1 MSFISNYRINQVR
14 NDLELLLI
22 LAKRDISVRYKQ
34 TFLGIIWAIIKPLVT
49 MSVFLFAFKNVSNIK
64 DLGGYPIQLVIFSGV
79 LFWNFFA
86 NAFQFS
92 SNSILTNS
100 NLISKVYFPRIII
113 PISALS
119 VPFIDFIIG
128 FIIYLILSLSLNYPI
143 SYQIMYL
150 PIVFL
155 FLSLFSLGLGLIF
168 SSFAIKH
175 RDFLQIIPLIVQYG
189 FFVTPIIYT
198 SNELISKSWFQYY
211 LYINPLVGLVEFFSF
226 SLIRGYHIL
235 TFYDF
240 FISSMIS
247 IVVFILGLYIF
258 KHKED
263 TFVDH
268 L

>member
-1 MSFISNYRINQVR
+1 MSIISTYSISQVR

-34 TFLGIIWAIIKPLVT
+34 TFLGIIWAVIKPLVT
-49 MSVFLFAFKNVSNIK
+49 MSVFLFAFKNVSNIE

-113 PISALS
+113 PISSLS
-119 VPFIDFIIG
+119 VPFIDFIVG

-143 SYQIMYL
+143 SYQLIYL
-150 PIVFL
+150 PLAFL
-155 FLSLFSLGLGLIF
+155 FLVLFSLGLGLIF
-168 SSFAIKH
+168 SSFAVKH

-189 FFVTPIIYT
+189 FFITPIIYT
-198 SNELISKSWFQYY
+198 SNELISKTWFKYY
-211 LYINPLVGLVEFFSF
+211 LYINPLVGLVELFRFT
-226 SLIRGYHIL
+226 LIRGYHIL
-235 TFYDF
+235 SFYDF
-240 FISSMIS
+240 FISGMIS
-247 IVVFILGLYIF
+247 IVIFVLGLFIF
-258 KHKED
+258 KYKEN
-263 TFVDH
+263 TFVDY

>member
-1 MSFISNYRINQVR
+1 MSIISTYSISQVR
-14 NDLELLLI
+14 NDLDLLLI

-49 MSVFLFAFKNVSNIK
+49 MSGFLFAFKNVSNIE

-113 PISALS
+113 PISSLS
-119 VPFIDFIIG
+119 VPFIDFIVG

-143 SYQIMYL
+143 SYQLIYL
-150 PIVFL
+150 PLVFL
-155 FLSLFSLGLGLIF
+155 FLVLFSLGLGLIF
-168 SSFAIKH
+168 SSFAVKH

-189 FFVTPIIYT
+189 FFITPIIYT
-198 SNELISKSWFQYY
+198 SNELISKTWFKYY
-211 LYINPLVGLVEFFSF
+211 LYINPLVGLVELFRFT
-226 SLIRGYHIL
+226 LIRGYHIL
-235 TFYDF
+235 SFYDF
-240 FISSMIS
+240 
-247 IVVFILGLYIF
+247 
-258 KHKED
+258 
-263 TFVDH
+263 
-268 L
+268 

>member
-1 MSFISNYRINQVR
+1 
-14 NDLELLLI
+14 
-22 LAKRDISVRYKQ
+22 
-34 TFLGIIWAIIKPLVT
+34 
-49 MSVFLFAFKNVSNIK
+49 
-64 DLGGYPIQLVIFSGV
+64 
-79 LFWNFFA
+79 
-86 NAFQFS
+86 
-92 SNSILTNS
+92 
-100 NLISKVYFPRIII
+100 
-113 PISALS
+113 
-119 VPFIDFIIG
+119 
-128 FIIYLILSLSLNYPI
+128 
-143 SYQIMYL
+143 MYL

-211 LYINPLVGLVEFFSF
+211 LYINPLVGLVEFFRF
-226 SLIRGYHIL
+226 SLISGYHIL

-247 IVVFILGLYIF
+247 IVVFILGLFIF

>member
-1 MSFISNYRINQVR
+1 MSIISTYSISQVR

-49 MSVFLFAFKNVSNIK
+49 MSVFLFAFKNVSNIE

-113 PISALS
+113 PISSLS
-119 VPFIDFIIG
+119 VPFIDFIVG

-143 SYQIMYL
+143 SYQLIYL
-150 PIVFL
+150 PLAFL
-155 FLSLFSLGLGLIF
+155 FLVLFSLGLGLIF
-168 SSFAIKH
+168 SSFAVKH

-189 FFVTPIIYT
+189 FFITPIIYT
-198 SNELISKSWFQYY
+198 SNELISKAWFKYY
-211 LYINPLVGLVEFFSF
+211 LYINPLVGLVELFRFT
-226 SLIRGYHIL
+226 LIRGYHIL
-235 TFYDF
+235 SFYDF
-240 FISSMIS
+240 FISGMIS
-247 IVVFILGLYIF
+247 IVIFVLGLFIF
-258 KHKED
+258 KYKEN
-263 TFVDH
+263 TFVDY